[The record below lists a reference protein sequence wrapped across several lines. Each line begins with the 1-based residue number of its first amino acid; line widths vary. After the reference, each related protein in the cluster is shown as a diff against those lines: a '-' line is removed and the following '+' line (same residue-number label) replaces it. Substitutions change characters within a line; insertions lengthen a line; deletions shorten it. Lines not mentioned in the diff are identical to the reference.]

1 MKPDLGQETPREAGD
16 AGLPGRVQG
25 GSAVVALRDAILDRD
40 RKAIAELVS
49 LHADAIYAFI
59 HHRLDRPEAVDD
71 LVQEVFL
78 AALTAISRFRVESSL
93 RTWLLGIARHKI
105 ADYYRERL
113 RSIVFEDAETRTDEP
128 ASEVR
133 IDESLDRRRLEEK
146 ARAVLSTLPDS
157 YRAVLVCRYWD
168 QRPVGEIAEM
178 SGKTEK
184 SIERLLSRARQ
195 QFKRRW
201 SHG

>member
-1 MKPDLGQETPREAGD
+1 MKSDPARDAPRQTGDPDL
-16 AGLPGRVQG
+16 PGSV
-25 GSAVVALRDAILDRD
+25 SAATADLSRRDAILDRD

-49 LHADAIYAFI
+49 VHADAIYRFI

-78 AALTAISRFRVESSL
+78 AALSAIGRYRVESSL

-113 RSIVFEDAETRTDEP
+113 RSLVLDDAAMPTDD
-128 ASEVR
+128 ADSELR
-133 IDESLDRRRLEEK
+133 LDESLDRRRLEEK
-146 ARAVLSTLPDS
+146 ARAVLSTLPDA

-168 QRPVGEIAEM
+168 QRSVAEIAEM
-178 SGKTEK
+178 SGKTAK
-184 SIERLLSRARQ
+184 SIERLLARARQ

-201 SHG
+201 MDG